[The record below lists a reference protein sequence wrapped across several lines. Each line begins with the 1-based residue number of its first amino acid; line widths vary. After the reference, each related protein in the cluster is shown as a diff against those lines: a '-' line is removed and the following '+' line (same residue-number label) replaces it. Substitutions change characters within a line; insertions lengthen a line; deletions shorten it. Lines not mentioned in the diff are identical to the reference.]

1 MCQSQGTTTMVKIR
15 DFFDPFPEAKI
26 LKSNK
31 LLGQYLAEKYGA
43 DCHLFNS
50 HVKAF
55 KAKYYGKYK
64 RNKKSFL
71 SCESNWLDKEVPF
84 ARAVR
89 QPTKSAAKKARKA
102 FSEVGPKQQKRRTE
116 EFLRNVEPGQLE
128 AAARIAFKDAF
139 DNLENGFNAVDAKSP
154 KEESLA
160 QLVIRRRD
168 DGGRGGFNNGSGGGS
183 GRGVFNDDSGN
194 GAASVTTAFAGRLA
208 CEQ

>member
-1 MCQSQGTTTMVKIR
+1 MCQSQGNTTMVKIR
-15 DFFDPFPEAKI
+15 NFFDPFPEAKI

-71 SCESNWLDKEVPF
+71 RGESNWLDKEVPF
-84 ARAVR
+84 TRAVR

-102 FSEVGPKQQKRRTE
+102 FSELGPKQQKRRTE

-160 QLVIRRRD
+160 QLANRRRD
-168 DGGRGGFNNGSGGGS
+168 TEGE
-183 GRGVFNDDSGN
+183 VVLTM
-194 GAASVTTAFAGRLA
+194 AAVAAAGEVSSTMTAATVLHP
-208 CEQ
+208 